1 MGYFSAIINKLSSQ
15 EKTWSLNI
23 YCKVKKSQ
31 YEKAT
36 YYMVPIIR
44 SSREKKK
51 NYTNDK
57 MISGYQRF
65 GTKEEEWIGKTQQNF

>member
-1 MGYFSAIINKLSSQ
+1 MKLKCILQS
-15 EKTWSLNI
+15 E
-23 YCKVKKSQ
+23 KSQ

-44 SSREKKK
+44 SSRKK
-51 NYTNDK
+51 NCDK

-65 GTKEEEWIGKTQQNF
+65 GTKGRGMNR

>member
-1 MGYFSAIINKLSSQ
+1 MKLKYILQS
-15 EKTWSLNI
+15 E
-23 YCKVKKSQ
+23 KSQ

-44 SSREKKK
+44 SSRKKK

-65 GTKEEEWIGKTQQNF
+65 GTKERGMNR